1 MPGEGGKARSA
12 HQIPLG
18 QLPETAA
25 GRTPVQGEHPLRV
38 TLPDRRHPVVR
49 RVVHAWRMLC
59 DERPSGRAGRGKPTL
74 VAASGGADSSALVIC
89 LAAVGA
95 PITLGHVI
103 HDMRPAAEARA
114 DAQRVEALAAAL
126 GVPVRVAEVR
136 LAAAGGGL
144 NAEAGYRR
152 LRYAALAEMAKAAGC
167 GWVATGHHAHDQLES
182 VLMALARGS
191 GPRGLAGL
199 APVRRLARG
208 AMLMRPMLGISPD
221 QAKALCQSAGWAWAE
236 DPTNAETSRLR
247 AAIRHT
253 VLPPLLAA
261 RPSAARASVR
271 SGPLLWGAAEALETL
286 AGRVAREVVSGPDG
300 RAAAVRFQRA
310 ELRRQPAAVVSTAIK
325 AAWQVVGDLG
335 KAAGETGPQRE
346 VRSRLRGL
354 AAVVRAVRSGSTD
367 PKRFALGPAT
377 VTVTAHAVEVVG
389 GGLGPGRDS
398 DP

>member
-1 MPGEGGKARSA
+1 MPGEGGKAHSA

-18 QLPETAA
+18 NSPETTTGPA
-25 GRTPVQGEHPLRV
+25 PVQGEHPLRL

-74 VAASGGADSSALVIC
+74 VAVSGGADSSALVLC

-95 PITLGHVI
+95 PIALGHVI

-114 DAQRVEALAAAL
+114 DAQRVEVLGVAL

-136 LAAAGGGL
+136 LAGAAGGL

-152 LRYAALAEMAKAAGC
+152 LRYAALVDMARQAGC

-199 APVRRLARG
+199 APSRRLARG
-208 AMLMRPMLGISPD
+208 VMLMRPMLGISPD
-221 QAKALCQSAGWAWAE
+221 QAKAVCQSAGWAWAE

-253 VLPPLLAA
+253 VLPPLLGA

-286 AGRVAREVVSGPDG
+286 AGRVARAVVSGPDG
-300 RAAAVRFQRA
+300 RAERVVFARA
-310 ELRRQPAAVVSTAIK
+310 DLRTQPGAVVSTVIK
-325 AAWQVVGDLG
+325 AAWQVVVEAER
-335 KAAGETGPQRE
+335 AAVDVAAERE
-346 VRSRLRGL
+346 VRSRMRGL

-367 PKRFALGPAT
+367 PKRFALGSVA
-377 VTVTAHAVEVVG
+377 VLVTAQQVQVG
-389 GGLGPGRDS
+389 RGGPD
-398 DP
+398 